1 MSKEKPKLLEIVV
14 AISIIFITLMSI
26 GVFVVMSGF
35 VSPTSQEFAENA
47 EILDQFGDLVETDIQ
62 TILQEDS
69 AKYETALSN
78 LYDLYSLND
87 QYHAMIDYNTTHPA
101 NYTQKDFD
109 EVKMEFNIKM
119 RLLINNVQSTILYHY
134 CITDIASTAANN
146 YSYLGWE
153 YFFIINQ
160 WNNWGDPY
168 ELMHNDI
175 RDYMNAS
182 FALSGD
188 PLEIPEIKFDR
199 WTYHLYNN
207 ISMLIFIDFCKS
219 PEYIESFQYKTGL
232 SLVNLSLAK
241 VSSMRDEYISLYE
254 KIAQLNGDFNNTLI
268 TLALGGVLMGFAIT
282 FENKG
287 LRIISLVV
295 GLMLILLSI
304 TYFTSAISELIHSI
318 SYESAIITL
327 NDFVNI

>member
-1 MSKEKPKLLEIVV
+1 MSKEKPKVLEIVV

-26 GVFVVMSGF
+26 GVFVIMSGF
-35 VSPTSQEFAENA
+35 VSTTSQRFAENA
-47 EILDQFGDLVETDIQ
+47 EILNQFGDLVETDVQ

-87 QYHAMIDYNTTHPA
+87 QYRAMINYNITHPA
-101 NYTQKDFD
+101 NYTQIDFD
-109 EVKMEFNIKM
+109 EIKMEFNIKM
-119 RLLINNVQSTILYHY
+119 RLLIINVQSTLVYHY
-134 CITDIASTAANN
+134 CITDILATVANN
-146 YSYLGWE
+146 YSYFGDE
-153 YFFIINQ
+153 YFFIINH
-160 WNNWGDPY
+160 WNTWGNPY

-175 RDYMNAS
+175 RDYMNTS
-182 FALSGD
+182 FTLSGN

-207 ISMLIFIDFCKS
+207 LSILSLLDYSKS

-241 VSSMRDEYISLYE
+241 VSIMRDKYISLYE
-254 KIAQLNGDFNNTLI
+254 RITQINGDLNNTLI
-268 TLALGGVLMGFAIT
+268 TLALGGVLMGFAIA

-287 LRIISLVV
+287 LRIISLAV
-295 GLMLILLSI
+295 GLLLVLLGI
-304 TYFTSAISELIHSI
+304 MYFSTAIGELVSSI
-318 SYESAIITL
+318 SKESAIIGL